1 MTNFVYRKATIE
13 LPPIDVKAL
22 ERIPFST
29 KLDPHEFDDHEHTA
43 FGSRTNILADAD
55 RNDSA
60 RRAMRKDGGGLGL

>member
-13 LPPIDVKAL
+13 LPPIDTETLKK
-22 ERIPFST
+22 IHFSS
-29 KLDPHEFDDHEHTA
+29 KLDPHSFDDHEHTA
-43 FGSRTNILADAD
+43 FGPGTNVLADAD